1 MPLKV
6 NDQTFDAEVL
16 KAEGLVIVDFW
27 AEWCAPCRA
36 LSPIVDEVA
45 TELAGTVKIVKMNV
59 DESPQAPGRYA
70 IRAIPTL
77 MAFKGG
83 QKVDTRMGG
92 LSKAQMITWI
102 KDLAA

>member
-1 MPLKV
+1 MAQKV

-16 KAEGLVIVDFW
+16 KAPGLVVVDFW

-45 TELAGTVKIVKMNV
+45 SELPDLVKIVKMNV
-59 DESPQAPGRYA
+59 DESPEAPARYA

-77 MAFKGG
+77 IAFKGG
-83 QKVDTRMGG
+83 QKVDARMGG
-92 LSKAQMITWI
+92 MSKAQMITWI
-102 KDLAA
+102 KELAA